1 MINSGLWQ
9 YTYFLNTKGNII
21 SHSFLAG
28 GLNMEAASFGSLT
41 SLGAGVTET
50 FSSTLQIDTHSIS
63 LPLRTWP
70 HTDMKLYLS
79 LDDSL
84 DVNDGDVQV
93 CVMSVLETPG
103 IPVTGTPSIH
113 SPCHEELF

>member
-1 MINSGLWQ
+1 MINSVLWQ
-9 YTYFLNTKGNII
+9 YIYFLNIKVII
-21 SHSFLAG
+21 SHSFHAG

-70 HTDMKLYLS
+70 HINIKLYLS

-93 CVMSVLETPG
+93 CV
-103 IPVTGTPSIH
+103 
-113 SPCHEELF
+113 LFISCSLC